1 MKKAFEQPML
11 NVISFA
17 VQEPITWED
26 TPNEDGMVPGFSDII
41 ENW

>member
-26 TPNEDGMVPGFSDII
+26 AANEDETVPGFSDII